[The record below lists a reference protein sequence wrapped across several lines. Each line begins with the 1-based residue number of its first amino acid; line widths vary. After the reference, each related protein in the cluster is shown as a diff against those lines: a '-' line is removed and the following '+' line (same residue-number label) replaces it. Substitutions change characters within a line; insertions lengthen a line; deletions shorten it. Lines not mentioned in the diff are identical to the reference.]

1 MRTQKEQQEKQKIQ
15 NSLVFGQSD
24 LWDVVNLILDK
35 AIKQEVDLAIN
46 QAIDEEKRAH
56 QSGRA
61 DALVWIKELLED
73 TRQEAL
79 RLKDRN
85 AS

>member
-56 QSGRA
+56 QAGRA